1 MPHIRL
7 CIERGKTEH
16 WQGTDEYQTVLWHRI
31 DVYLDIITPYTEAAP
46 APDAAPEAAEGEG
59 EAAEGEGE
67 AAEGEAAEGEAAAVE
82 EDWVLNCSLRVVPA
96 LAHDDPA
103 RWVWIPKDQSDEL
116 DEEDEEDAPE
126 WSEWWNRKVIARELE
141 PLLAGE
147 AQEEV
152 LALGEAQRQ
161 ALAAAF
167 DVYGKKQLRAVTL
180 ELLVERREPEEV
192 QPDAIPMQ
200 PDDIPMQPDAIAA
213 DGIAVQSGETRF
225 QVAE

>member
-46 APDAAPEAAEGEG
+46 APAAAPEGAQAEGAQAEG
-59 EAAEGEGE
+59 AQAEAEAAE
-67 AAEGEAAEGEAAAVE
+67 AEGEAAEAEAEAAPAEAEAVE
-82 EDWVLNCSLRVVPA
+82 EDWILNCSLRVVPA

-103 RWVWIPKDQSDEL
+103 RWVWIPKDQSDEV

-126 WSEWWNRKVIARELE
+126 WSEWWDRKVIARELE

-167 DVYGKKQLRAVTL
+167 DV
-180 ELLVERREPEEV
+180 
-192 QPDAIPMQ
+192 
-200 PDDIPMQPDAIAA
+200 
-213 DGIAVQSGETRF
+213 
-225 QVAE
+225 